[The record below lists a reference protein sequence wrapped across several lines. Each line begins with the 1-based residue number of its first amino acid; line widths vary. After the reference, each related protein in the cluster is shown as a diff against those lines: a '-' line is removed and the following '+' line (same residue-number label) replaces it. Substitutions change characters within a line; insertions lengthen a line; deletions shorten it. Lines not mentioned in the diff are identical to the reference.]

1 MRTHV
6 LGLPA
11 GVVPVTYVHPGEE
24 GDGPVSKDVMLAL
37 MKAIEEDFRDRSDY
51 PSKPPAIE
59 T

>member
-6 LGLPA
+6 LGLPT

-24 GDGPVSKDVMLAL
+24 GDGPVSKDVMPAL

-51 PSKPPAIE
+51 P
-59 T
+59 